1 MKNLDPKK
9 RQALQASG
17 RRGGLATVR
26 KYGREHMSTIGRA
39 GGHALHKLY
48 ALVPMGQDDF
58 VLVHRETGVA
68 KARLSGQPL

>member
-1 MKNLDPKK
+1 MKNSDPKK
-9 RQALQASG
+9 RQALQAAG

-26 KYGREHMSTIGRA
+26 KHGREHMRAIGRA

-48 ALVPMGQDDF
+48 ALVPIDQDDF
-58 VLVHRETGVA
+58 LLVHRETGVA